1 MASNV
6 KFEIRALKTFEELE
20 TVVAIQRSVWEDPTS
35 VIYRNAL
42 VSYVRNGGAL
52 IGAFDGERLVGFVLG
67 YLGTETQDTSRPA
80 MANLKLVSNRMAIL
94 PEYRDQGIGYELK
107 LAQRQFAIQQGIR
120 LITWTFDPLQSRNAY
135 LNIRKLGAISRRYW
149 RDYYGTAP
157 SSHVVLGSSD
167 RLITEWWVTN
177 NRVEQ
182 RINGKRSG
190 LTITQYTSANAM
202 ILNPSRAGVGGSF
215 PEPGEMTSQHPGM
228 VILVEIPSDFSAIV
242 KNDPDMARAWRQHS
256 RDSLEQAIASGY
268 TITDFIHG
276 EYEGRERSFYALTY
290 AESPTSGFSS
300 N

>member
-20 TVVAIQRSVWEDPTS
+20 MVVAIQRLVWEDPTS

-42 VSYVRNGGAL
+42 VSYVRNGGVL
-52 IGAFDGERLVGFVLG
+52 LGAFDGERLVGFVLG
-67 YLGTETQDTSRPA
+67 SLGTETQDTSRPA

-120 LITWTFDPLQSRNAY
+120 LITWTFDPLLSRNAY

-167 RLITEWWVTN
+167 RLVTEWWVTN
-177 NRVEQ
+177 NRVDQ
-182 RINGKRSG
+182 RINGKRGG

-202 ILNPSRAGVGGSF
+202 ILNPSRAARNGY
-215 PEPGEMTSQHPGM
+215 PEPGDMTSQHPGM
-228 VILVEIPSDFSAIV
+228 VILIEIPSDFSAMV
-242 KNDPDMARAWRQHS
+242 REAPDLARAWRQHS
-256 RDSLEQAIASGY
+256 RELLEQAIASGY

-276 EYEGRERSFYALTY
+276 DHEGRERSFYALTF
-290 AESPTSGFSS
+290 AEAPSGGFSS

>member
-1 MASNV
+1 M
-6 KFEIRALKTFEELE
+6 
-20 TVVAIQRSVWEDPTS
+20 
-35 VIYRNAL
+35 
-42 VSYVRNGGAL
+42 RNGGVVL
-52 IGAFDGERLVGFVLG
+52 GAFDGERLVGFVLG

-135 LNIRKLGAISRRYW
+135 LNIHKLGAITRRYW

-167 RLITEWWVTN
+167 RLIAEWWVTN

-182 RINGKRSG
+182 RINGKRGG
-190 LTITQYTSANAM
+190 LTIPQYTSANAM
-202 ILNPSRAGVGGSF
+202 IINPSRAGAGRY
-215 PEPGEMTSQHPGM
+215 PEPGDMISDRPGM
-228 VILVEIPSDFSAIV
+228 VILIEIPNDFSAIV
-242 KNDPDMARAWRQHS
+242 KDDPDLARAWRQHS
-256 RDSLEQAIASGY
+256 RESLEQAIASGY
-268 TITDFIHG
+268 TITDFISG
-276 EYEGRERSFYALTY
+276 EYEGRERSFYALTF